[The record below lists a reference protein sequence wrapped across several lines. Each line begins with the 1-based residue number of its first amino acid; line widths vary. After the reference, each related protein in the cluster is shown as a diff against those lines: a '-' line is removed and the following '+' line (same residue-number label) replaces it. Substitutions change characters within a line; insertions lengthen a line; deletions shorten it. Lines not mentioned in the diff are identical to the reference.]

1 MGTYFLDQYSLL
13 HFVSGILCRHLNIS
27 FTFLF
32 IFHIIFEYIEN
43 SKQGMY
49 VINNY
54 FKVWPGGKPNA
65 DTFINSVSD
74 IILSLFG
81 WLVMDIFIKNGIN
94 YIGTD
99 IALGVL
105 LYFWIYPTNGM
116 ILSTLLLLIIYKLY
130 KSNLIYGFLF
140 ALLLDYLGL
149 HYRLYEPHTKSNL

>member
-43 SKQGMY
+43 SKKGMY

-54 FKVWPGGKPNA
+54 FKIWPGGKPKS

-81 WLVMDIFIKNGIN
+81 WWVMDIFIKNGIN
-94 YIGTD
+94 YVGAN

-105 LYFWIYPTNGM
+105 LYFWIYPNIGL
-116 ILSTLLLLIIYKLY
+116 ILSTILLVIIYRINQSNLFYSFFLALILDKIGLY
-130 KSNLIYGFLF
+130 YGYYEPHIKSNL
-140 ALLLDYLGL
+140 
-149 HYRLYEPHTKSNL
+149 